1 MEIRK
6 LVTGS
11 ALIMIALMLLGVV
24 WGTIRIHEIRIGGPI
39 QTNMENASELITD
52 ISPPPEFVVE
62 PYLEA
67 ARLAHD
73 PASIDTHV
81 MQLKKLRA
89 NYDARHAYWK
99 GNAFDPVLQER
110 ITHATHDTAMKFWE
124 ILDNKFLPAVRSGSP
139 EAIDLTFWELSTA
152 YDAHKQAVVDTVQ
165 LANSYK
171 ERLKAHASKRLQDT
185 MAVLGVLVA
194 SLFGL
199 VITFCAI
206 VRWRVLRPIIKL
218 SHQMNRMAEGD
229 MHFDDGATKR
239 RDEIGAISRALG
251 GIVGYVRAKAECEAH
266 ATMAIQQKVVSELG
280 AGLDR
285 LRQGKLGYRIA
296 DDFPEE
302 YGALREDY
310 HSAVESIEIAI
321 GDVHVATQALNT
333 SADEIGA
340 ATHDLAQRTE
350 MQAENLQTIATTTQQ
365 LAAQAQ
371 QAVQASQHVSSIVG
385 EVRQQADANEHVVSD
400 AIAAMGEIERSASA
414 IARITNVIDAI
425 AFQTNL
431 LALNAGVEAA
441 RAGDAGKGFAVV
453 ANEVRALAQRC
464 ADAAREIKALISESS
479 GHIGGGVALVRQC
492 GNAFQ
497 AIVDR
502 VGHVS
507 ELIDGIVDAA
517 TDQAGDV
524 KNVDEALRSIDR
536 MTQQNASMGEEC
548 TATARVLKAEAGRLR
563 EMMARFEVQSKP
575 DVNAAV
581 DGDRTDFR
589 LRAA

>member
-11 ALIMIALMLLGVV
+11 ALVMIALMMLGVV

-39 QTNMENASELITD
+39 QTNMQNASDLIAD
-52 ISPPPEFVVE
+52 ILPPPAYVIE

-67 ARLAHD
+67 ARLARD
-73 PASIDTHV
+73 PASIDTYV
-81 MQLKKLRA
+81 IQLKKLRA
-89 NYDARHAYWK
+89 DYDARHDYWK
-99 GNAFDPVLQER
+99 GNAFDPVLYER
-110 ITHATHDTAMKFWE
+110 ITRATHDSAMQFWDT
-124 ILDNKFLPAVRSGSP
+124 LDNKFLPAVRSGNP
-139 EAIDLTFWELSTA
+139 EAIDLAFWELSTA
-152 YDAHKQAVVDTVQ
+152 YDAHKQTVVNTVQ
-165 LANSYK
+165 LAISYQ
-171 ERLKAHASKRLQDT
+171 ERLKAHASKRLHEA
-185 MAVLGVLVA
+185 MLVLGILVA

-199 VITFCAI
+199 VITFCGL

-218 SHQMNRMAEGD
+218 SRQMDRMAEGD
-229 MHFDDGATKR
+229 LRFDDGAASR
-239 RDEIGAISRALG
+239 RDEIGAINRALG
-251 GIVGYVRAKAECEAH
+251 GIVRYVRTKAESEAR
-266 ATMAIQQKVVSELG
+266 AAMAIQQKVVAELG

-296 DDFPEE
+296 EDFPEE
-302 YGALREDY
+302 YDALREDY
-310 HSAVESIEIAI
+310 HSAVESIEVAI
-321 GDVHVATQALNT
+321 GDVHVATQALNS
-333 SADEIGA
+333 SANEIGA

-350 MQAENLQTIATTTQQ
+350 AQAEHLQTIATTTQQ
-365 LAAQAQ
+365 LATRAQ
-371 QAVQASQHVSSIVG
+371 QAVQASQHVSGIVG
-385 EVRQQADANEHVVSD
+385 EVRQQADANEHTVSE

-414 IARITNVIDAI
+414 ITRITNVIDAI

-464 ADAAREIKALISESS
+464 ADAAREIKGLISESS

-492 GNAFQ
+492 GDAFQ

-517 TDQAGDV
+517 TDQAGGV
-524 KNVDEALRSIDR
+524 IHVDNAIRSIDR

-548 TATARVLKAEAGRLR
+548 TATARALKAEAGRLR
-563 EMMARFEVQSKP
+563 EMMARFEVQSNP
-575 DVNAAV
+575 YENAAF
-581 DGDRTDFR
+581 DHDRTDYR
-589 LRAA
+589 RRAA